1 VVTEQPGQLAW
12 EERWA
17 KPAAAAAV
25 GSALFSIASFVIRVA
40 AIGEER
46 PEDDREVLLEF
57 AGKQGDFLISQAAQS
72 LSLVLLAG
80 ALLYLLKATA
90 ARRTEVPG
98 FAAVIL
104 LLAPVLLVA
113 GGLLNHFAVADIADE
128 FRAMGDRTDAR
139 AEDLLDDRS
148 ILGSALGSGG
158 SLCLAIAFV
167 LTTMNAMRSGLL
179 TRFMGILG
187 VIVGALVVL
196 PIVPGAQGVLQV
208 FWLVALGALFLGRW
222 PGGRGPAWDTVESVP
237 WPSATSRRLE
247 QAEAPAQL
255 EPEPPPSDGRSTPPK
270 RKRKRKR

>member
-1 VVTEQPGQLAW
+1 MTDHSEQLAW
-12 EERWA
+12 EARWA
-17 KPAAAAAV
+17 KPAAAAAFA
-25 GSALFSIASFVIRVA
+25 SALFSIVSFVVRAA
-40 AIGEER
+40 AIGDER

-57 AGKQGDFLISQAAQS
+57 ADKQGEFLISLAAQS
-72 LSLVLLAG
+72 ISLVLLAG

-98 FAAVIL
+98 FAAII
-104 LLAPVLLVA
+104 LLVA
-113 GGLLNHFAVADIADE
+113 PLLLVTGGLFNHFAVADIADQ
-128 FRAMGDRTDAR
+128 FRDLAPGERTDDR
-139 AEDLLDDRS
+139 AENLLDDRS

-208 FWLVALGALFLGRW
+208 FWLVALGILFIGRW
-222 PGGRGPAWDTVESVP
+222 PGGRGPAWDTAESVP
-237 WPSATSRRLE
+237 WPPATSRRFE
-247 QAEAPAQL
+247 QAEAPA
-255 EPEPPPSDGRSTPPK
+255 EGSIEAGGGPSAPAK